1 MLLLIK
7 YTLLYGIVL
16 MLVAL
21 GGMFSEHSGIINIA
35 LEGIMVIG
43 GVAGVLTLTMLP
55 ESLPAFATV
64 IIAVLA
70 AAIAGMVY
78 SLLLAFAGG
87 IMTGVVCF
95 DMISGAL
102 EPDGATEP
110 VSVFFVV
117 AGVLFGYVV
126 IWLLNVWIDK
136 KTNHEIAH
144 IDADHPKTA
153 DDLDELIHSD
163 HYVRHET
170 CSEDGGPASKYQL
183 FIAGVV
189 MACAIALHNMPEGM
203 VIGASYAGNLE
214 AGFLGG
220 SGLIMAVIIGL
231 HNIPEGMAVSVPL
244 ITGGSKRLKA
254 IVITALSGAPTI
266 IGAVVGFCLGTL
278 SPMWLSLSLSFA
290 AGAMFYVVFG
300 ELLPE
305 AILMWRSKLP
315 AFATVFGVLVG
326 LVLIYI

>member
-1 MLLLIK
+1 MSDMGWI
-7 YTLLYGIVL
+7 IVIT
-16 MLVAL
+16 A
-21 GGMFSEHSGIINIA
+21 
-35 LEGIMVIG
+35 
-43 GVAGVLTLTMLP
+43 VAGVGGTGLGG
-55 ESLPAFATV
+55 
-64 IIAVLA
+64 AVGALLKRDSSR
-70 AAIAGMVY
+70 IV

-266 IGAVVGFCLGTL
+266 IGAVLGFCLGTL
-278 SPMWLSLSLSFA
+278 SPMWLSLLLSFA

-315 AFATVFGVLVG
+315 AFATVVGVLVG
-326 LVLIYI
+326 LILIYI

>member
-1 MLLLIK
+1 MSDIGWK
-7 YTLLYGIVL
+7 IVIT
-16 MLVAL
+16 A
-21 GGMFSEHSGIINIA
+21 
-35 LEGIMVIG
+35 
-43 GVAGVLTLTMLP
+43 VAGVGGTGLGG
-55 ESLPAFATV
+55 
-64 IIAVLA
+64 AVGALLKRDSSR
-70 AAIAGMVY
+70 IV

-126 IWLLNVWIDK
+126 IWLLNLWIDK

-254 IVITALSGAPTI
+254 IAITALSGAPTI

-315 AFATVFGVLVG
+315 AFATVVGVLVG
-326 LVLIYI
+326 LILIYI

>member
-1 MLLLIK
+1 MSDI
-7 YTLLYGIVL
+7 GWIIVIT
-16 MLVAL
+16 A
-21 GGMFSEHSGIINIA
+21 
-35 LEGIMVIG
+35 
-43 GVAGVLTLTMLP
+43 VAGVGGTGLGG
-55 ESLPAFATV
+55 
-64 IIAVLA
+64 AVGALLKRDSSR
-70 AAIAGMVY
+70 IV

-126 IWLLNVWIDK
+126 IWLLNLWIDK

-189 MACAIALHNMPEGM
+189 MACAIALHNMPEDM

-266 IGAVVGFCLGTL
+266 VGAVVGFCLGTL

-315 AFATVFGVLVG
+315 AFATVVGVLVG
-326 LVLIYI
+326 LILIYI

>member
-1 MLLLIK
+1 MSDI
-7 YTLLYGIVL
+7 GWIIVIT
-16 MLVAL
+16 A
-21 GGMFSEHSGIINIA
+21 
-35 LEGIMVIG
+35 
-43 GVAGVLTLTMLP
+43 VAGVGGTGLGG
-55 ESLPAFATV
+55 
-64 IIAVLA
+64 AVGALLKRDSRR
-70 AAIAGMVY
+70 IV

-126 IWLLNVWIDK
+126 IWLLNLWIDK

-153 DDLDELIHSD
+153 DDLDELIHRD

-315 AFATVFGVLVG
+315 AFATVVGVLVG
-326 LVLIYI
+326 LILIYI

>member
-1 MLLLIK
+1 MSDI
-7 YTLLYGIVL
+7 GWIIVIT
-16 MLVAL
+16 A
-21 GGMFSEHSGIINIA
+21 
-35 LEGIMVIG
+35 
-43 GVAGVLTLTMLP
+43 VAGVGGTGLGG
-55 ESLPAFATV
+55 
-64 IIAVLA
+64 AVGALLKRDSSR
-70 AAIAGMVY
+70 IV

-126 IWLLNVWIDK
+126 IWLLNLWIDK

-189 MACAIALHNMPEGM
+189 MACAIALHNMPESM

-254 IVITALSGAPTI
+254 IAITALSGAPTI

-315 AFATVFGVLVG
+315 AFATVVGVLVG
-326 LVLIYI
+326 LILIYI